1 MEKGLFEV
9 LTEICNEKGIS
20 QEVLIDALEAALVAA
35 YKKNFYSAQNVEVS
49 IDRESG
55 TVKVFAKKEVVDLV
69 YDEFEE
75 ISLEDARAINGNYQ
89 IGDMVNI
96 EVTPKDF
103 GRISAMTA
111 KQVVTQRI
119 REAERGIIYSEYT
132 EKTNDIVSGTIE
144 RIEKGNVFID
154 IGKIEAML
162 PEKEQPIGETYEVG
176 QVLKCYVSEVK
187 SGTKGTQ
194 IIVSRTHPGLVK
206 RLFEQEVTEIQDGT
220 VEIKSIAREAGSR
233 TKMAVCSHDENVD
246 AVGACVGV
254 NSSRVN
260 AVVDE
265 LGGEKIDII
274 NWDENAAQ
282 FIENALSPSKVIFVA
297 VDDDEHSALV
307 VVPDSQLSLAIGK
320 AGQNARLTAKLTG
333 YKIDI
338 KSESQAEEEGLFDE
352 IDFSAAEETEQSE
365 ETAQDNEVQE

>member
-119 REAERGIIYSEYT
+119 REAERGIMMEINT
-132 EKTNDIVSGTIE
+132 KAFLRKGCFFPDI
-144 RIEKGNVFID
+144 RHFAFIRALGIPVLVNSD
-154 IGKIEAML
+154 AHRPDLINAGRAEAL
-162 PEKEQPIGETYEVG
+162 QA
-176 QVLKCYVSEVK
+176 LK
-187 SGTKGTQ
+187 
-194 IIVSRTHPGLVK
+194 
-206 RLFEQEVTEIQDGT
+206 
-220 VEIKSIAREAGSR
+220 EAGFHTVR
-233 TKMAVCSHDENVD
+233 Q
-246 AVGACVGV
+246 
-254 NSSRVN
+254 
-260 AVVDE
+260 
-265 LGGEKIDII
+265 LQGGKWID
-274 NWDENAAQ
+274 
-282 FIENALSPSKVIFVA
+282 
-297 VDDDEHSALV
+297 
-307 VVPDSQLSLAIGK
+307 VPIA
-320 AGQNARLTAKLTG
+320 
-333 YKIDI
+333 
-338 KSESQAEEEGLFDE
+338 
-352 IDFSAAEETEQSE
+352 
-365 ETAQDNEVQE
+365 